1 MNLHQALVFAILM
14 ENNDGILGK
23 APSYII
29 EKKDSVIRENPEVL
43 LDIDNREKFNQWK
56 MKWLGY

>member
-1 MNLHQALVFAILM
+1 MNLEQAVVFAILM

>member
-1 MNLHQALVFAILM
+1 MNLEQAVVFAILM
-14 ENNDGILGK
+14 ENNDGILSK